1 MSVASYITALQEERQ
16 LSYMQ
21 LAKEIGITYQNMMD
35 LKNGRIAFFSDKVLT
50 KLSLYENKDK
60 ADIIYQSIDKD
71 IYDESSQC
79 SLKYLCQY
87 MADGYSV
94 TFRPNFPDP
103 FKIGVMYF
111 DGLISKK
118 RTVNNYT
125 AVDSWETLKIEHMK
139 QYKNIEYS
147 RDAYVDLFINEDM
160 YINSVMNY
168 AISRIDLL
176 HDENIRSYTIIVGNN
191 VKYDLPYIENLIPS
205 RTKLKINIV
214 EE

>member
-1 MSVASYITALQEERQ
+1 MSVASYITALQEQ
-16 LSYMQ
+16 KQISYMQ
-21 LAKEIGITYQNMMD
+21 LVKEIGITYQNMMD

-50 KLSLYENKDK
+50 KLSLYECKEK
-60 ADIIYQSIDKD
+60 ADIIYQSIDRD
-71 IYDESSQC
+71 VYDESSLC

-94 TFRPNFPDP
+94 NFRPNFPSP
-103 FKIGVMYF
+103 FNIGQMYF

-147 RDAYVDLFINEDM
+147 RDAYADLFMNESI

-168 AISRIDLL
+168 AISKIDLL
-176 HDENIRSYTIIVGNN
+176 HDENIRAYTIIVGNN
-191 VKYDLPYIENLIPS
+191 VIYDLPYIESFIPS
-205 RTKLKINIV
+205 KTKLKITIV
-214 EE
+214 KE